1 MIKLLSEEEIQELL
15 KSEYIVVATE
25 QFVYFSA
32 EFKNKF
38 YEAYKSGK
46 KPKRILKELGINT
59 DIIGAGR
66 IHSIKQHIMKEAAK
80 GKGFKDLKNPKKKCG
95 IEKFASKEM
104 IIKELQAELAYANQE
119 IEFLKKL
126 LLWARKERSDESST
140 FR

>member
-15 KSEYIVVATE
+15 KSEYIVAATK

-38 YEAYKSGK
+38 YEEYQSGK
-46 KPKRILKELGINT
+46 KPKRVLKELGINT

-66 IHSIKQHIMKEAAK
+66 IHSIKHHIMKEAAK
-80 GKGFKDLKNPKKKCG
+80 GKDFKDLKNSKKKCG
-95 IEKFASKEM
+95 IEKFASQEM

-119 IEFLKKL
+119 IEFLKKIVAL
-126 LLWARKERSDESST
+126 GKEGAK
-140 FR
+140 

>member
-1 MIKLLSEEEIQELL
+1 MIKLLNEEEIQELL
-15 KSEYIVVATE
+15 KSEYIVAATE
-25 QFVYFSA
+25 QFVYFSE

-38 YEAYKSGK
+38 YEAYQSGK

-80 GKGFKDLKNPKKKCG
+80 GKGFKDLKNPKKCG
-95 IEKFASKEM
+95 IEKFASQEM

-119 IEFLKKL
+119 IEFL
-126 LLWARKERSDESST
+126 
-140 FR
+140 

>member
-15 KSEYIVVATE
+15 KSEYIVAATA

-38 YEAYKSGK
+38 YEAYQSGK

-80 GKGFKDLKNPKKKCG
+80 GKGFKDLKNQKKN
-95 IEKFASKEM
+95 AV
-104 IIKELQAELAYANQE
+104 
-119 IEFLKKL
+119 LKSL
-126 LLWARKERSDESST
+126 SHRK
-140 FR
+140 